1 MTKITTSN
9 ISGSALTTSGILANT
24 ANNNFLWTTST
35 STHYNP
41 NIGNQFV
48 YNGASIV
55 PSPFNV
61 TFSWDDKSV
70 TVTLKDGNDIFKLA
84 NAFME
89 WLDANE
95 IEYDVK
101 TRKKK

>member
-41 NIGNQFV
+41 NIGNQLCKV
-48 YNGASIV
+48 YKIKTAAIN
-55 PSPFNV
+55 
-61 TFSWDDKSV
+61 FSWDNKSV
-70 TVTLKDGNDIFKLA
+70 DVSLKNGNDIFKLA

-89 WLDANE
+89 WLDKNE
-95 IEYDVK
+95 IEYNVK
-101 TRKKK
+101 TKDKRKKK